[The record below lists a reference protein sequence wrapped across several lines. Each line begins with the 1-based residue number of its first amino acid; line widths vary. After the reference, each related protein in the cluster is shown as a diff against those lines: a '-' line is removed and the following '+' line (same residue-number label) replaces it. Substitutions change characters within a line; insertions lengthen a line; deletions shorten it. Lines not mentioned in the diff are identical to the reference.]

1 MLDKYP
7 RRGYSYKY
15 VNQKERTRT
24 MLRKRRIADMPKEER
39 LNRIA
44 GHVEGI
50 RKMVDSNRYCVDII
64 IQIRAVKAALKA
76 LEYDLLEDHLKE
88 LAETAFSGK
97 VVKKD
102 KIEEL
107 KSLFDN
113 FNN

>member
-1 MLDKYP
+1 
-7 RRGYSYKY
+7 
-15 VNQKERTRT
+15 
-24 MLRKRRIADMPKEER
+24 MLRKRKIADMPKEER

-50 RKMVDSNRYCVDII
+50 RKMVNSERYCVDII
-64 IQIRAVKAALKA
+64 IQIRAARAALKA
-76 LEYDLLEDHLKE
+76 LEYDLLEEHLKN
-88 LAETAFSGK
+88 LAETIYSGK
-97 VVKKD
+97 TVKKD